1 MQLDGT
7 NLGSIPDT
15 YRKAQIE
22 YLNSDPG
29 LLHHRAVREH
39 KRRRQAQRREGG
51 Q

>member
-15 YRKAQIE
+15 YRQAQIE

-29 LLHHRAVREH
+29 LLHHRAVRLH
-39 KRRRQAQRREGG
+39 KERAKSWGML
-51 Q
+51 